1 MSAADVALMKA
12 EYDMMDLLRS
22 FRGHGL
28 PCPYTEA
35 EILDAIRRIEE
46 NVNPREPSVVSEA
59 RRLALEQFRAALTMV
74 RAWPAGRG

>member
-1 MSAADVALMKA
+1 MKA

-46 NVNPREPSVVSEA
+46 NAGPHEPSVVAEV
-59 RRLALEQFRAALTMV
+59 RRLALDQFQAALGMV
-74 RAWPAGRG
+74 RDWPAGRG